1 MKKIL
6 LGFCLILLS
15 LPTLAKTVSGTVI
28 DSETGE
34 TVPYASIVYYEGN
47 TPYGGETDNKGNFSL
62 TVPDNKPITVTLI
75 GYEDKTISNPT
86 ENMTIDLDLDKDM
99 LDEAVITSC
108 KNNFPNKQKKY
119 DEKTDKCYPIECDK
133 GYELIGAAPNTKC
146 QIICDPNQGLKVNPS
161 TNKCVSNKGDDC
173 LSTVK
178 AQVPQATKATYGNN
192 GKCEIQTCEK
202 GYIANEDK
210 TTCIKSEGD
219 CTDTVKQVD
228 PNASAGELQ
237 KGICI
242 PTACE
247 KGYELKNKKCENIVC
262 EEPRYKYNEETG
274 ACEDLKNKDCIN
286 TLENKSNVV
295 RAIYQIQDKE
305 LKCVVKKC
313 ADGFLPNDYENGC
326 EQSEGACTSE
336 QLSQIFKAT
345 EGQLK
350 NGKCKAT
357 KCEEGYEVSKGKCVE
372 SEVSDVEPATEEEI
386 AELQAKADEAKANE
400 QSIANTLL
408 GGAGI
413 GATGIGG
420 MMATSALA
428 EQSADAAAE
437 LDMSGYIATFRCTYG
452 SYQAKGGDANIT
464 LPGANILLPLYT
476 EYQQLAADL
485 KQRKEALNM
494 SPGIESEV
502 VMDKATSGLYDDTS
516 IGITNGTYASVYR
529 ALTNTSGEDAA
540 QLSEQAEKTKSN
552 LTAGAITAG
561 VGAGGSIVGNL
572 IINNPKDAQN
582 NTEQENTNAV
592 NQQM

>member
-62 TVPDNKPITVTLI
+62 TVPDNTPITVTLI

-86 ENMTIDLDLDKDM
+86 ENMTIDLDLDTEI
-99 LDEAVITSC
+99 LNEVVITAPRTPDIAASVQESIDEEISANQQELDNQLYNSLEQGI
-108 KNNFPNKQKKY
+108 NNFQV
-119 DEKTDKCYPIECDK
+119 D
-133 GYELIGAAPNTKC
+133 NTL
-146 QIICDPNQGLKVNPS
+146 P
-161 TNKCVSNKGDDC
+161 
-173 LSTVK
+173 
-178 AQVPQATKATYGNN
+178 
-192 GKCEIQTCEK
+192 EIQT
-202 GYIANEDK
+202 I
-210 TTCIKSEGD
+210 
-219 CTDTVKQVD
+219 D
-228 PNASAGELQ
+228 PN
-237 KGICI
+237 
-242 PTACE
+242 
-247 KGYELKNKKCENIVC
+247 
-262 EEPRYKYNEETG
+262 
-274 ACEDLKNKDCIN
+274 
-286 TLENKSNVV
+286 
-295 RAIYQIQDKE
+295 KE
-305 LKCVVKKC
+305 
-313 ADGFLPNDYENGC
+313 A
-326 EQSEGACTSE
+326 
-336 QLSQIFKAT
+336 
-345 EGQLK
+345 
-350 NGKCKAT
+350 
-357 KCEEGYEVSKGKCVE
+357 
-372 SEVSDVEPATEEEI
+372 EI

-420 MMATSALA
+420 MMAASTLSQ
-428 EQSADAAAE
+428 QSADAAAE

-516 IGITNGTYASVYR
+516 TGITNGTYASVYR

-582 NTEQENTNAV
+582 TTEQENTNAV

>member
-62 TVPDNKPITVTLI
+62 TVPDNTPITVTLI

-86 ENMTIDLDLDKDM
+86 ENMTIDLDLDTEI
-99 LDEAVITSC
+99 LNEVVITAPRTPDIAASVQESIDEEISANQQELDNQLYNSLEQDI
-108 KNNFPNKQKKY
+108 NNFQV
-119 DEKTDKCYPIECDK
+119 D
-133 GYELIGAAPNTKC
+133 NTL
-146 QIICDPNQGLKVNPS
+146 P
-161 TNKCVSNKGDDC
+161 
-173 LSTVK
+173 
-178 AQVPQATKATYGNN
+178 
-192 GKCEIQTCEK
+192 EIQT
-202 GYIANEDK
+202 I
-210 TTCIKSEGD
+210 
-219 CTDTVKQVD
+219 D
-228 PNASAGELQ
+228 PN
-237 KGICI
+237 
-242 PTACE
+242 
-247 KGYELKNKKCENIVC
+247 
-262 EEPRYKYNEETG
+262 
-274 ACEDLKNKDCIN
+274 
-286 TLENKSNVV
+286 
-295 RAIYQIQDKE
+295 KE
-305 LKCVVKKC
+305 
-313 ADGFLPNDYENGC
+313 A
-326 EQSEGACTSE
+326 
-336 QLSQIFKAT
+336 
-345 EGQLK
+345 
-350 NGKCKAT
+350 
-357 KCEEGYEVSKGKCVE
+357 
-372 SEVSDVEPATEEEI
+372 EI

-420 MMATSALA
+420 MMAASTLSQ
-428 EQSADAAAE
+428 QSADAAAE

-516 IGITNGTYASVYR
+516 TGITNGTYASVYR

-582 NTEQENTNAV
+582 TTEQENTNAV

>member
-47 TPYGGETDNKGNFSL
+47 TPYGGETDSKGNFSL
-62 TVPDNKPITVTLI
+62 TVPDNTPITVTLI

-86 ENMTIDLDLDKDM
+86 ENMTIDLDLDTEI
-99 LDEAVITSC
+99 LNEVVITAPRTPDIAASVQESIDEEIIANQQELDNQLYNSLEQDI
-108 KNNFPNKQKKY
+108 NNFQV
-119 DEKTDKCYPIECDK
+119 D
-133 GYELIGAAPNTKC
+133 NTL
-146 QIICDPNQGLKVNPS
+146 P
-161 TNKCVSNKGDDC
+161 
-173 LSTVK
+173 
-178 AQVPQATKATYGNN
+178 
-192 GKCEIQTCEK
+192 EIQT
-202 GYIANEDK
+202 I
-210 TTCIKSEGD
+210 
-219 CTDTVKQVD
+219 D
-228 PNASAGELQ
+228 PN
-237 KGICI
+237 
-242 PTACE
+242 
-247 KGYELKNKKCENIVC
+247 
-262 EEPRYKYNEETG
+262 
-274 ACEDLKNKDCIN
+274 
-286 TLENKSNVV
+286 
-295 RAIYQIQDKE
+295 KE
-305 LKCVVKKC
+305 
-313 ADGFLPNDYENGC
+313 A
-326 EQSEGACTSE
+326 
-336 QLSQIFKAT
+336 
-345 EGQLK
+345 
-350 NGKCKAT
+350 
-357 KCEEGYEVSKGKCVE
+357 
-372 SEVSDVEPATEEEI
+372 EI
-386 AELQAKADEAKANE
+386 AELQAKADEAKADE

-413 GATGIGG
+413 GATSIGG

-582 NTEQENTNAV
+582 TTEQENTNAV

>member
-34 TVPYASIVYYEGN
+34 TVPYAAILYYEGN
-47 TPYGGETDNKGNFSL
+47 TPYGSETDNNGNFSL
-62 TVPDNKPITVTLI
+62 TIPDNKPITVTLI

-86 ENMTIDLDLDKDM
+86 ENMTIKLEFAKESINPVTIQACRITFPDKKT
-99 LDEAVITSC
+99 E
-108 KNNFPNKQKKY
+108 Y
-119 DEKTDKCYPIECDK
+119 DKTTDRCYPTECVD
-133 GYELIGAAPNTKC
+133 GYELIGTKPNTKC
-146 QIICDPNQGLKVNPS
+146 QIICDASKGLKVNPS
-161 TNKCVSNKGDDC
+161 TNKCVGNKGDDC

-178 AQVPQATKATYGNN
+178 PSVPQAIKATYGDN

-202 GYIANEDK
+202 GYIANEEK
-210 TTCIKSEGD
+210 TSCIKSEGD

-237 KGICI
+237 KGVCI

-247 KGYELKNKKCENIVC
+247 KGYELKNKTCQQIVC

-274 ACEDLKNKDCIN
+274 TCEDLKNKNCIDS
-286 TLENKSNVV
+286 LEDKTSVV
-295 RAIYQIQDKE
+295 RAIYKVQDKE
-305 LKCVVKKC
+305 LKCVVKQC

-326 EQSEGACTSE
+326 EQSEGACTSS

-357 KCEEGYEVSKGKCVE
+357 KCEEGYEVSKGKCIE

-420 MMATSALA
+420 MMAASALA

-582 NTEQENTNAV
+582 TTEQENTNAV